1 MANSISIISQNVC
14 INNLYKLIAFH
25 IRTKL
30 CQVANLGQSRKKNSF
45 SFDQNQNRF
54 GHFVLPMKIS
64 VFTKGI
70 RNQGK
75 FGHVISLAQK

>member
-1 MANSISIISQNVC
+1 
-14 INNLYKLIAFH
+14 
-25 IRTKL
+25 
-30 CQVANLGQSRKKNSF
+30 VANLGQSRKENSF

-54 GHFVLPMKIS
+54 GHFVLLMKIS

-70 RNQGK
+70 RNRGK